1 MVKVVVVA
9 GLVGVVRSISRVG
22 LGRRVSDW
30 HSRYRAARAAKNV
43 QQHKLSPRSTF
54 CCSAKMY
61 LSQITKCICPKKDV
75 QKHKLSPRSTF
86 CGCTSVCSFFA
97 SSAVAAFG
105 GNLKRRLH
113 HCTYFRIQAIVDS
126 HTDEKGYIS
135 WNLQV
140 LHISVWKGK
149 LKGHQGSDIEKRVLS
164 EPNIARNSIF
174 RIYWINSQSSGPG
187 RCGTGGSFAEM

>member
-9 GLVGVVRSISRVG
+9 GLVGVVRSRSRVG

-30 HSRYRAARAAKNV
+30 HPRYRAARAAKNV

-113 HCTYFRIQAIVDS
+113 HCSLFQDASHCGHCPQSHGWKRIYFTELASFTHQCMRRKAGRPSKIRYW
-126 HTDEKGYIS
+126 K
-135 WNLQV
+135 
-140 LHISVWKGK
+140 SVCA
-149 LKGHQGSDIEKRVLS
+149 LS
-164 EPNIARNSIF
+164 ESNIARNSILEY
-174 RIYWINSQSSGPG
+174 I
-187 RCGTGGSFAEM
+187 E